1 MNAKRQ
7 TIWLVSMLSLMVV
20 LSAYYL
26 FTEDVSKVDVA
37 STAPKA
43 DEVKID
49 LSQVSPEQAVAD
61 AGKASA
67 DKAADA
73 KADGTKATAD
83 AKTDAKTDTKT
94 DAKAEAKAGDAK
106 AGDAKAQDSKT
117 GATASKDGKD
127 AAAAPASAEAKVSQ
141 QTQASSKS
149 GRDYLTKLQLDRQ
162 DALSKKTEELLTL
175 ITDKNQTSDAVS
187 KAQQELQQIE
197 DTNTRVTNVEDV
209 LSKDYPNAVL
219 TQDGSKW
226 KVTVQSD
233 KLEKSQAVSIVET
246 VMKELKVGPEISVQ
260 YVK

>member
-49 LSQVSPEQAVAD
+49 LSQVSPEQAVAE

-73 KADGTKATAD
+73 KASDTKTTAD

-106 AGDAKAQDSKT
+106 AQDSKT
-117 GATASKDGKD
+117 DATASKDGKD

-175 ITDKNQTSDAVS
+175 ITDKNQSSDAVS

>member
-49 LSQVSPEQAVAD
+49 LSQVSPEQAVAE

-67 DKAADA
+67 TDKAADA
-73 KADGTKATAD
+73 KAGDTKATAD
-83 AKTDAKTDTKT
+83 AKTDGKTDAKTDV
-94 DAKAEAKAGDAK
+94 KAEAKAGDS
-106 AGDAKAQDSKT
+106 KAQDTKT
-117 GATASKDGKD
+117 DATASKDGKD

-175 ITDKNQTSDAVS
+175 ITDKNQSSEAVS

>member
-73 KADGTKATAD
+73 KADGTKTTAD

-94 DAKAEAKAGDAK
+94 DAKAEAK

-127 AAAAPASAEAKVSQ
+127 AAAAPASAEAKISQ

>member
-67 DKAADA
+67 DKGADA
-73 KADGTKATAD
+73 KADGTKTTAD

-94 DAKAEAKAGDAK
+94 DAKAEAK

-127 AAAAPASAEAKVSQ
+127 AAAAPASAEAKISQ

-162 DALSKKTEELLTL
+162 DALSKKTEDLLTL
-175 ITDKNQTSDAVS
+175 ITDKNQSSDAVS

>member
-73 KADGTKATAD
+73 KADGTKTTAD

-94 DAKAEAKAGDAK
+94 DAKAEAK

-127 AAAAPASAEAKVSQ
+127 AAAAPASAEAKISQ

-175 ITDKNQTSDAVS
+175 ITDKNQSSDAVS

>member
-43 DEVKID
+43 EEVKID
-49 LSQVSPEQAVAD
+49 LSQVSPEQAVAE
-61 AGKASA
+61 AGKAST

-73 KADGTKATAD
+73 KAGETKATAD
-83 AKTDAKTDTKT
+83 AKTDVKT
-94 DAKAEAKAGDAK
+94 EAKAGDAK
-106 AGDAKAQDSKT
+106 AQETKTDAA
-117 GATASKDGKD
+117 ASKDGKD

-175 ITDKNQTSDAVS
+175 ITDKNQSSEAVS

>member
-67 DKAADA
+67 DKSADA
-73 KADGTKATAD
+73 KAEGTKTTAD

-94 DAKAEAKAGDAK
+94 DAKTEAK

-127 AAAAPASAEAKVSQ
+127 AAAAPASAEAKISQ

-175 ITDKNQTSDAVS
+175 ITDKNQSSDAVS

-233 KLEKSQAVSIVET
+233 KLEKSQAVTIVET

>member
-49 LSQVSPEQAVAD
+49 LSQVSPEQAVAE

-67 DKAADA
+67 DKAAGA
-73 KADGTKATAD
+73 KAGDTKTTAD

-94 DAKAEAKAGDAK
+94 DAKAEAKAGD
-106 AGDAKAQDSKT
+106 GKAQDSKT
-117 GATASKDGKD
+117 GATASKDDKD

-175 ITDKNQTSDAVS
+175 ITDKNQSSDAVS

>member
-106 AGDAKAQDSKT
+106 AQDSKT

-127 AAAAPASAEAKVSQ
+127 AAAAPASAEAKISQ

>member
-73 KADGTKATAD
+73 KADGTKTTAD

-94 DAKAEAKAGDAK
+94 EAKAEAK

-127 AAAAPASAEAKVSQ
+127 AAAAPASAEAKISQ

>member
-49 LSQVSPEQAVAD
+49 LSQVSPEQAVAE

-73 KADGTKATAD
+73 KAGDTKTTAD
-83 AKTDAKTDTKT
+83 AKTDAKTDTKTDTKT

-106 AGDAKAQDSKT
+106 AQDSKT
-117 GATASKDGKD
+117 NATASKDGKD

-175 ITDKNQTSDAVS
+175 ITDKNQSSDAVS

>member
-43 DEVKID
+43 EEVKID
-49 LSQVSPEQAVAD
+49 LSQVSPEQAVAE
-61 AGKASA
+61 AGKAAA
-67 DKAADA
+67 DKASDA
-73 KADGTKATAD
+73 KAGDTKATA
-83 AKTDAKTDTKT
+83 DAKTDTKT
-94 DAKAEAKAGDAK
+94 DAKTDVKAEAKAGDAK
-106 AGDAKAQDSKT
+106 AQDTKT
-117 GATASKDGKD
+117 DATASKDGKD

-175 ITDKNQTSDAVS
+175 ITDKNQSSEAVS

>member
-49 LSQVSPEQAVAD
+49 LSQVSPEQAVAE

-67 DKAADA
+67 DKAAGA
-73 KADGTKATAD
+73 KAGDTKTTA
-83 AKTDAKTDTKT
+83 DAKTDTKT
-94 DAKAEAKAGDAK
+94 DAKAEAKAGD
-106 AGDAKAQDSKT
+106 GKAQDSKT
-117 GATASKDGKD
+117 GATASKDDKD

-175 ITDKNQTSDAVS
+175 ITDKNQSSDAVS

>member
-73 KADGTKATAD
+73 KADGTKTTAD

-106 AGDAKAQDSKT
+106 AQESKT

-127 AAAAPASAEAKVSQ
+127 AAAAPASAEAKISQ

-175 ITDKNQTSDAVS
+175 ITDKNQSSDAVS